1 MLELGLTQSVINGE
15 QKMKYNWI
23 LASGSP
29 RRKELLRKVLKEF
42 TVEVSE
48 CEEVYVSKHPSDIVE
63 ELAILKGREV
73 ASRHG
78 IGDIIVSA
86 DTVVSID
93 DKILG
98 KPKNYNEAFDMLR
111 SLSGRK
117 HTVYTGVCVTAKFGE
132 EEHMDAFSV
141 ATEIYVDEL
150 SEEEI
155 ASYIN
160 EEEPYDKAGSYAI
173 QGSFSK
179 HIFRINGDYDNVV
192 GFPINAF
199 YSLIKKK
206 GYI

>member
-1 MLELGLTQSVINGE
+1 ME
-15 QKMKYNWI
+15 YNWI

-48 CEEVYVSKHPSDIVE
+48 CEEVYASELPADIVK
-63 ELAILKGREV
+63 ELAVLKGREV
-73 ASRHG
+73 AFTHG
-78 IGDIIVSA
+78 NGDIIISA

-98 KPKNYNEAFDMLR
+98 KPKNFEEAFNMLS

-117 HTVYTGVCVTAKFGE
+117 HTVYTGVCVIAKLAGE
-132 EEHMDAFSV
+132 EYMDSFSV

-155 ASYIN
+155 TYYIN

-173 QGSFSK
+173 QGPFSK
-179 HIFRINGDYDNVV
+179 HIIGINGDYDNVV